1 MYPTCRT
8 DGVWRS
14 LVARPLWERKVV
26 GSNPA
31 TPTITGDKIA
41 LWGAS
46 AVRLLCKLRVC
57 VFISAGRD
65 PLRTH
70 QRMQQNTTRQP
81 QGDRTVK
88 SAVENLNPTRV
99 RLTVEVP
106 FEELKPS
113 LDAAYKKINQQVSVP
128 GFRKGKIPARVID
141 QRFGRGAVLEE
152 AVNDALP
159 KFYTEAV
166 NEGELNPLGQPEVDI
181 TELKD
186 NELLAFTAEVDI
198 RPAIEI
204 PDYSGIEVTVD
215 SVEVSDE
222 DIDQSI
228 EQLRDRFATTS
239 AVERAAAEGDVVV
252 IDLEAKVDGEVLE
265 DGVAQGVTYTIG
277 SGELLDGIDEAVT
290 GLEAGGSTTF
300 TSELKGGSAQ
310 GKEAEVSVEV
320 SEVKAR
326 ELPELDD
333 DFAQLASEFDTLEE
347 LRADSRK
354 RLERTKKFEQAT
366 QAQEKVLD
374 ALLELVEVPIP
385 EKLLEDE
392 VNTRKHNLEHH
403 QLGQMGLNLES
414 YLQMQGKTAEEFDAE
429 LKEQAEKG
437 IRTQFVLDEL
447 VNKEQLSVGQEE
459 LTEHLMRRAQSSGM
473 SPDQFAQAVVEGGQ
487 VPMLVGEVARGKAL
501 AVVVEAAKVVDDKG
515 ETVDLDDEDETGE
528 TVEATSEEG
537 AEAAAE
543 ETQAEGDKQDK
554 AES

>member
-1 MYPTCRT
+1 M
-8 DGVWRS
+8 
-14 LVARPLWERKVV
+14 
-26 GSNPA
+26 
-31 TPTITGDKIA
+31 
-41 LWGAS
+41 
-46 AVRLLCKLRVC
+46 
-57 VFISAGRD
+57 
-65 PLRTH
+65 
-70 QRMQQNTTRQP
+70 
-81 QGDRTVK
+81 K

-113 LDAAYKKINQQVSVP
+113 LDAAYKKINQQVTVP

-159 KFYTEAV
+159 KFYTDAV

-215 SVEVSDE
+215 SVEVADE
-222 DIDQSI
+222 DVDKAV
-228 EQLRDRFATTS
+228 EQLRERFATTTP
-239 AVERAAAEGDVVV
+239 VERAAAEGDIVV
-252 IDLEAKVDGEVLE
+252 IDLEAKVEGEVLE
-265 DGVAQGVTYTIG
+265 DGVAEGVTYTIG
-277 SGELLDGIDEAVT
+277 SGELLEGIDEAVT
-290 GLEAGGSTTF
+290 GLEAGGSATF

-310 GKEAEVSVEV
+310 GKEAEVSVKV

-333 DFAQLASEFDTLEE
+333 DFAQMASEFDTLEE
-347 LRADSRK
+347 LRADSRR
-354 RLERTKKFEQAT
+354 RLEQSKKFEQAT

-392 VNTRKHNLEHH
+392 IQTRKHNLEHH
-403 QLGQMGLNLES
+403 QLEQMGLNLDS

-447 VNKEQLSVGQEE
+447 VNKEKLSVGQEE

-501 AVVVEAAKVVDDKG
+501 AVVVEAAAVVDDKG
-515 ETVDLDDEDETGE
+515 QTVDLDDEDETAE
-528 TVEATSEEG
+528 TVEATEEPAA

-543 ETQAEGDKQDK
+543 EPAESADKQEK
-554 AES
+554 SEG

>member
-1 MYPTCRT
+1 M
-8 DGVWRS
+8 
-14 LVARPLWERKVV
+14 
-26 GSNPA
+26 
-31 TPTITGDKIA
+31 
-41 LWGAS
+41 
-46 AVRLLCKLRVC
+46 
-57 VFISAGRD
+57 
-65 PLRTH
+65 
-70 QRMQQNTTRQP
+70 
-81 QGDRTVK
+81 K

-113 LDAAYKKINQQVSVP
+113 LDAAYKKINQQVTVP
-128 GFRKGKIPARVID
+128 GFRKGKIPARIID

-152 AVNDALP
+152 AVNEALP
-159 KFYTEAV
+159 KFYTDAV

-186 NELLAFTAEVDI
+186 NELLTFTAEVDI

-215 SVEVSDE
+215 AVEVSDE
-222 DIDQSI
+222 DIDKSV
-228 EQLRDRFATTS
+228 EQLRERFATTS
-239 AVERAAAEGDVVV
+239 PVERAAAEGDIVV

-265 DGVAQGVTYTIG
+265 DGVATGVTYTIG

-290 GLEAGGSTTF
+290 GLEAGGEATF

-310 GKEAEVSVEV
+310 GKEAEVSVKV

-354 RLERTKKFEQAT
+354 RLERSKKFEQAT

-385 EKLLEDE
+385 EKLLQDE
-392 VNTRKHNLEHH
+392 INTRKHNLEHH

-414 YLQMQGKTAEEFDAE
+414 YLQMQDKTAEEFDAE

-515 ETVDLDDEDETGE
+515 ETVDLDDEEDETGE
-528 TVEATSEEG
+528 TVEATSETAETAEEPAA
-537 AEAAAE
+537 AEAAEAPAE
-543 ETQAEGDKQDK
+543 SEEKQDK

>member
-1 MYPTCRT
+1 M
-8 DGVWRS
+8 
-14 LVARPLWERKVV
+14 
-26 GSNPA
+26 
-31 TPTITGDKIA
+31 
-41 LWGAS
+41 
-46 AVRLLCKLRVC
+46 
-57 VFISAGRD
+57 
-65 PLRTH
+65 
-70 QRMQQNTTRQP
+70 
-81 QGDRTVK
+81 K

-113 LDAAYKKINQQVSVP
+113 LDAAYKKINQQVTVP
-128 GFRKGKIPARVID
+128 GFRKGKIPARIID

-152 AVNDALP
+152 AVNEALP
-159 KFYTEAV
+159 KFYTDAV

-186 NELLAFTAEVDI
+186 NELLTFTAEVDI
-198 RPAIEI
+198 RPTIEI

-215 SVEVSDE
+215 AVEVSDE
-222 DIDQSI
+222 DLDKSV
-228 EQLRDRFATTS
+228 EQLRERFATTS
-239 AVERAAAEGDVVV
+239 PVERAAAEGDIVV
-252 IDLEAKVDGEVLE
+252 IDLEAKVEGEVLE
-265 DGVAQGVTYTIG
+265 DGVATGVTYTIG

-290 GLEAGGSTTF
+290 GLEAGGEATF

-310 GKEAEVSVEV
+310 GKEAEVSVKV

-347 LRADSRK
+347 LRADSRT
-354 RLERTKKFEQAT
+354 RLERSKKFEQAT

-385 EKLLEDE
+385 EKLLEE
-392 VNTRKHNLEHH
+392 EINTRKHNLEHH

-414 YLQMQGKTAEEFDAE
+414 YLQMQDKTAEEFDAE

-515 ETVDLDDEDETGE
+515 ETVDLDDEEDETGE
-528 TVEATSEEG
+528 TVEATSEAVEEPAE
-537 AEAAAE
+537 AEAAEAPAE
-543 ETQAEGDKQDK
+543 SQEKQEK